1 MSNSQNYN
9 GSNKPT
15 ANVETN
21 NTTQPLD
28 KNSNAD
34 AATSSSTAP
43 ASNNAAASASTP
55 FASSPAP
62 PTGSANESA
71 SDNLTLDATIS
82 ADGHGALLVSYK
94 VTNRGKAPVLLLNQG
109 DTSFGLG
116 AGRVYIEPQAD
127 GSVDLTQRGF
137 AVPSS
142 TQGPTPFAAIY
153 PGVATLAAGQ
163 TLNQN
168 LKVLP
173 PLARR
178 HPYMQGAPNHPMPDP
193 LKRVRFCLGV
203 IESADAPTKISKG
216 VRVLTSLQA
225 ISQQRLLC
233 SPVQELK

>member
-1 MSNSQNYN
+1 M
-9 GSNKPT
+9 P
-15 ANVETN
+15 
-21 NTTQPLD
+21 
-28 KNSNAD
+28 
-34 AATSSSTAP
+34 SS
-43 ASNNAAASASTP
+43 
-55 FASSPAP
+55 
-62 PTGSANESA
+62 
-71 SDNLTLDATIS
+71 DDLTLDASIT

-137 AVPSS
+137 AVPPG

-163 TLNQN
+163 TLSQN

-178 HPYMQGAPNHPMPDP
+178 HPYMQSAPNHPMPDP

-203 IESADAPTKISKG
+203 IEAADAPTKVSKG

-225 ISQQRLLC
+225 ISGQRLLC
-233 SPVQELK
+233 SPVQDLK